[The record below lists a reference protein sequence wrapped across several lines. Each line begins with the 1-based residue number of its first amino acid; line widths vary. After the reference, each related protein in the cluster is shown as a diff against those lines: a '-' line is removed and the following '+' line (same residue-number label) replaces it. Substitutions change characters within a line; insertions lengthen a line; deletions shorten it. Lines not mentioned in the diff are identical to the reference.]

1 MKSVAA
7 VCVLLGSATAYTT
20 PTTMGLRSFAK
31 RILGRNKQD
40 FLEAKPYYD
49 QSNIPV
55 NTFKAKVRSADA
67 HAVST

>member
-1 MKSVAA
+1 
-7 VCVLLGSATAYTT
+7 
-20 PTTMGLRSFAK
+20 MGLRSFAK